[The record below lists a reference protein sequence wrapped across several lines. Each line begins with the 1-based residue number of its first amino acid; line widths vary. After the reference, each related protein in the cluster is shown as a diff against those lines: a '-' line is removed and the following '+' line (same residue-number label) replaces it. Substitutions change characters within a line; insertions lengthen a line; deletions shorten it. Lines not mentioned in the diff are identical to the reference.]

1 MVEGVGGIAAF
12 IEGIL
17 SFFSPCVLPLLPL
30 YLSYLSGGNVE
41 RNEEGDLIY
50 NRGKVL
56 INTLFFSLGISVTFF
71 LLSFGTSALS
81 RFLNTNSETLRLM
94 GGVIIILFSLYQLL
108 FYGTKY
114 GFKGEA
120 RINIRAKGTGSALFS
135 FLLGFTFSF
144 SWTPCVGP
152 VLASI
157 IVMSAVEGGR
167 AYLLVCYASGFIIP
181 FLVVGAAATTLMK
194 ALKRH
199 MKIVKYTVRISSLI
213 LLIIGIMMVGGV
225 VKDRIERKEIEELI
239 PDTIPIS
246 EEIIADVEER
256 KEDVVIEAEGMEAE
270 SHDESLLGEEERT
283 GAKTNEAE
291 TLSDITVVKEE
302 ASESFAGIGEGS
314 EAESDSPIK
323 EEGETLEAKL
333 DESAVSDSSSKVA
346 TEEERTPS
354 FIETLDYSFID
365 QNGRLRRLSSLYGKV
380 VFLNA
385 FATWCGPCRYEMPD
399 IEALYEKYKE
409 SSEVVILG
417 VAFPSQSNEGNASYI
432 RAFLNDGGYTY
443 PVLMDPKGI
452 LSSVFS
458 IRAFPTTI
466 VFGKDGE
473 VVSYVPGALSGE
485 YMEKLIT
492 DALEK

>member
-81 RFLNTNSETLRLM
+81 RFLNTNSETLRLT

-167 AYLLVCYASGFIIP
+167 VYLLICYALGFIIP

-199 MKIVKYTVRISSLI
+199 MKVVKYTVRLSSRI
-213 LLIIGIMMVGGV
+213 LLIIGIMMVDGV
-225 VKDRIERKEIEELI
+225 LTERSERKEIEKLI
-239 PDTIPIS
+239 PDSVPMK
-246 EEIIADVEER
+246 EENVEVEE
-256 KEDVVIEAEGMEAE
+256 KTEGKGMEAE
-270 SHDESLLGEEERT
+270 SHEESSST
-283 GAKTNEAE
+283 KTSETQAE
-291 TLSDITVVKEE
+291 SEKRVTKEE
-302 ASESFAGIGEGS
+302 AQESFAGIGEGA
-314 EAESDSPIK
+314 EAESDSQIK
-323 EEGETLEAKL
+323 EEGETLEAEL
-333 DESAVSDSSSKVA
+333 NENTASDSSSKEA

-432 RAFLNDGGYTY
+432 RSFLTDGGYTY
-443 PVLMDPKGI
+443 TVLMDPKGI

-458 IRAFPTTI
+458 IRAFPTTV

>member
-1 MVEGVGGIAAF
+1 MIMVEGVGGIAAF

-81 RFLNTNSETLRLM
+81 RFLNTNSETLRLT

-144 SWTPCVGP
+144 SWTPCIGP

-167 AYLLVCYASGFIIP
+167 VYLLVCYALGFIIP
-181 FLVVGAAATTLMK
+181 FLAVGAAATTLMK

-199 MKIVKYTVRISSLI
+199 MKIVQYTVRLSSLI

-225 VKDRIERKEIEELI
+225 MTERSERKEIEKLI

-246 EEIIADVEER
+246 EEISAEVEER
-256 KEDVVIEAEGMEAE
+256 KEVTEAENTG
-270 SHDESLLGEEERT
+270 ESLSVEEERSGT
-283 GAKTNEAE
+283 ETNGAE
-291 TLSDITVVKEE
+291 TIGDITEVKEE
-302 ASESFAGIGEGS
+302 ASESFAGIGEDT
-314 EAESDSPIK
+314 EAEIDSTIEK
-323 EEGETLEAKL
+323 EEGRAEASL
-333 DESAVSDSSSKVA
+333 DENAASVSSSKTA
-346 TEEERTPS
+346 SEEERTPS

-399 IEALYEKYKE
+399 IEALYEKYKD

-432 RAFLNDGGYTY
+432 RSFLTDGGYTY

-458 IRAFPTTI
+458 IRAFPTTV

>member
-81 RFLNTNSETLRLM
+81 RFLNTNSETLRLV
-94 GGVIIILFSLYQLL
+94 GGVIIILFSLYQLF

-167 AYLLVCYASGFIIP
+167 VYLLICYALGFIIP

-199 MKIVKYTVRISSLI
+199 MKVVKYTVRLSSLI

-225 VKDRIERKEIEELI
+225 LTERSERKEIENLI
-239 PDTIPIS
+239 PASVPMK
-246 EEIIADVEER
+246 EEKVEVEE
-256 KEDVVIEAEGMEAE
+256 KTEGKGMEAE
-270 SHDESLLGEEERT
+270 SHEESSST
-283 GAKTNEAE
+283 KTSETQAE
-291 TLSDITVVKEE
+291 SEKRVTKEE
-302 ASESFAGIGEGS
+302 AQESFAGIGEGA
-314 EAESDSPIK
+314 EAESDSTIK
-323 EEGETLEAKL
+323 EEEGRADSSL
-333 DESAVSDSSSKVA
+333 DENAASDSSSKTS
-346 TEEERTPS
+346 TEEERAPS

-399 IEALYEKYKE
+399 IEALYEKYKD
-409 SSEVVILG
+409 SSDVVILG

-432 RAFLNDGGYTY
+432 RSFLSDGGYTY

-458 IRAFPTTI
+458 IRAFPTTV

>member
-1 MVEGVGGIAAF
+1 MIMVEGVGGIAAF

-81 RFLNTNSETLRLM
+81 RFLNTNSETLRLT

-157 IVMSAVEGGR
+157 IVMSTVEGGR
-167 AYLLVCYASGFIIP
+167 VYLLVCYALGFIIP
-181 FLVVGAAATTLMK
+181 FLVVGAAATELMK
-194 ALKRH
+194 ALKRN
-199 MKIVKYTVRISSLI
+199 MKVVKYTVRISSLI

-225 VKDRIERKEIEELI
+225 LTERSERKEIEKLI

-246 EEIIADVEER
+246 EEIIADVEES
-256 KEDVVIEAEGMEAE
+256 KEESVIEAEGKEAE
-270 SHDESLLGEEERT
+270 STDESLLGEEERT

-291 TLSDITVVKEE
+291 TLNDITEVKEE
-302 ASESFAGIGEGS
+302 ASESFAGIGEGA
-314 EAESDSPIK
+314 EAESP
-323 EEGETLEAKL
+323 EAKL
-333 DESAVSDSSSKVA
+333 DENAASDSSSKVA

-385 FATWCGPCRYEMPD
+385 FATWCGPCRHEMPD

-417 VAFPSQSNEGNASYI
+417 VAFPSRSDEGNASYI
-432 RAFLNDGGYTY
+432 RSFLSDGGYTY

>member
-167 AYLLVCYASGFIIP
+167 VYLLICYALGFIIP

-199 MKIVKYTVRISSLI
+199 MKVVKYTVRLSSLI

-225 VKDRIERKEIEELI
+225 LTERNERKEIEKLI
-239 PDTIPIS
+239 SDSVPIK
-246 EEIIADVEER
+246 EENVEVEE
-256 KEDVVIEAEGMEAE
+256 KTEGKGMEAE
-270 SHDESLLGEEERT
+270 SHEESPST
-283 GAKTNEAE
+283 KTSE
-291 TLSDITVVKEE
+291 TQTESEKRVTKEE
-302 ASESFAGIGEGS
+302 AQESFAGIVEGA

-333 DESAVSDSSSKVA
+333 DESAVSDSSSNIA

-399 IEALYEKYKE
+399 IEALYEKYKD

-432 RAFLNDGGYTY
+432 RSFLSDGGYTY

-452 LSSVFS
+452 LSSVFF
-458 IRAFPTTI
+458 IRAFPTTV

-492 DALEK
+492 DALEN

>member
-81 RFLNTNSETLRLM
+81 RFLNTNSETLRLT

-167 AYLLVCYASGFIIP
+167 VYLLVCYALGFIIP
-181 FLVVGAAATTLMK
+181 FLVVGAAATELMK

-199 MKIVKYTVRISSLI
+199 MKVVKYTVRLSSLI

-225 VKDRIERKEIEELI
+225 LTERSERKEIEKLI
-239 PDTIPIS
+239 PDPVPMK
-246 EEIIADVEER
+246 EEKVEVEE
-256 KEDVVIEAEGMEAE
+256 KTEGKGMEAE

-291 TLSDITVVKEE
+291 TLSDITEVKEE
-302 ASESFAGIGEGS
+302 AQESFAGIGEGS
-314 EAESDSPIK
+314 DAESDSPIK

-333 DESAVSDSSSKVA
+333 DESAASDSSSKVA

-417 VAFPSQSNEGNASYI
+417 VAFPSRNDEGNASYI
-432 RAFLNDGGYTY
+432 RSFLSDGGYTY

-458 IRAFPTTI
+458 IRAFPTTV

-492 DALEK
+492 DALAR

>member
-81 RFLNTNSETLRLM
+81 RFLNTNSETLRLV

-167 AYLLVCYASGFIIP
+167 VYLLICYALGFIIP

-199 MKIVKYTVRISSLI
+199 MKVVKYTVRLSSII
-213 LLIIGIMMVGGV
+213 LLLIGIMMVGGV
-225 VKDRIERKEIEELI
+225 MRERSERKDIEELI

-246 EEIIADVEER
+246 EEISADVEER
-256 KEDVVIEAEGMEAE
+256 TEGKGMEAE
-270 SHDESLLGEEERT
+270 SYDESLLGEEERT

-302 ASESFAGIGEGS
+302 AQESFAGTSEGT
-314 EAESDSPIK
+314 EAKSDSTIEK
-323 EEGETLEAKL
+323 EEGRAEASLEENA
-333 DESAVSDSSSKVA
+333 ASDSSSKVA

-399 IEALYEKYKE
+399 IEALYEKYKD
-409 SSEVVILG
+409 SSDVVILG

-432 RAFLNDGGYTY
+432 RSFLSDGGYTY

-458 IRAFPTTI
+458 IRAFPTTV

>member
-56 INTLFFSLGISVTFF
+56 INTLFFSFGISVTFF

-81 RFLNTNSETLRLM
+81 RFLNTNSETLSLV

-144 SWTPCVGP
+144 SWTPCIGP

-167 AYLLVCYASGFIIP
+167 VYLLVCYALGFIIP

-199 MKIVKYTVRISSLI
+199 MKVVKYTVRISSLI

-225 VKDRIERKEIEELI
+225 LTERSERKEIEELI

-246 EEIIADVEER
+246 GEISAEVEE
-256 KEDVVIEAEGMEAE
+256 KTEGKGMEAE
-270 SHDESLLGEEERT
+270 SHEESPST
-283 GAKTNEAE
+283 KTSE
-291 TLSDITVVKEE
+291 TQTESEKRVTKEE
-302 ASESFAGIGEGS
+302 AQESFAGIGEGT

-323 EEGETLEAKL
+323 EEEGREDSSLEENA
-333 DESAVSDSSSKVA
+333 SSDSSSKVA
-346 TEEERTPS
+346 TEEERAPS

-417 VAFPSQSNEGNASYI
+417 VAFPSRSDEGNASYI
-432 RAFLNDGGYTY
+432 RSFLSDGGYTY

-458 IRAFPTTI
+458 IRAFPTTV

>member
-71 LLSFGTSALS
+71 LLSFGTSTLS
-81 RFLNTNSETLRLM
+81 WFLNTNSETLRLM

-144 SWTPCVGP
+144 SWTPCIGP

-167 AYLLVCYASGFIIP
+167 VYLLICYALGFIIP

-246 EEIIADVEER
+246 EEIITDVEER
-256 KEDVVIEAEGMEAE
+256 TEGKGMEAE

-291 TLSDITVVKEE
+291 TLSDITEVKEE
-302 ASESFAGIGEGS
+302 AQESFAGIGEGS
-314 EAESDSPIK
+314 DAESDSPIK

-346 TEEERTPS
+346 TEEERAPS

-432 RAFLNDGGYTY
+432 RAFLSDGGYTY

-458 IRAFPTTI
+458 IRAFPTTV

>member
-1 MVEGVGGIAAF
+1 MVEGVRGIAAF

-81 RFLNTNSETLRLM
+81 RFLNTNSETLRLT

-120 RINIRAKGTGSALFS
+120 RINIKAKGTGSALFS

-152 VLASI
+152 ILASI

-167 AYLLVCYASGFIIP
+167 VYLLICYALGFIIP
-181 FLVVGAAATTLMK
+181 FLVVGAAATTLMQV
-194 ALKRH
+194 LKRH
-199 MKIVKYTVRISSLI
+199 MKVVKYTVRISSLI

-225 VKDRIERKEIEELI
+225 LTERSERKEIEELI

-246 EEIIADVEER
+246 GEISAEVEER
-256 KEDVVIEAEGMEAE
+256 TEESGMEAE
-270 SHDESLLGEEERT
+270 SLEESPST
-283 GAKTNEAE
+283 KTNEAE
-291 TLSDITVVKEE
+291 TESEKRVSKEE
-302 ASESFAGIGEGS
+302 AQESFAGIGEGS
-314 EAESDSPIK
+314 DAESDSPIK

-333 DESAVSDSSSKVA
+333 NENTASDKSSKVA
-346 TEEERTPS
+346 TEERTPS

-432 RAFLNDGGYTY
+432 RSFLSDGGYTY

-473 VVSYVPGALSGE
+473 VVSYVTGALSGE

-492 DALEK
+492 DALEN

>member
-81 RFLNTNSETLRLM
+81 RFLNTNSETLRLT

-157 IVMSAVEGGR
+157 IVMSTVEGGR
-167 AYLLVCYASGFIIP
+167 IYLLVCYALGFILP

-199 MKIVKYTVRISSLI
+199 MKVVKYTVRLSSLI
-213 LLIIGIMMVGGV
+213 LLIIGIMMN
-225 VKDRIERKEIEELI
+225 
-239 PDTIPIS
+239 
-246 EEIIADVEER
+246 
-256 KEDVVIEAEGMEAE
+256 M
-270 SHDESLLGEEERT
+270 
-283 GAKTNEAE
+283 
-291 TLSDITVVKEE
+291 
-302 ASESFAGIGEGS
+302 
-314 EAESDSPIK
+314 
-323 EEGETLEAKL
+323 
-333 DESAVSDSSSKVA
+333 
-346 TEEERTPS
+346 
-354 FIETLDYSFID
+354 
-365 QNGRLRRLSSLYGKV
+365 Q
-380 VFLNA
+380 
-385 FATWCGPCRYEMPD
+385 
-399 IEALYEKYKE
+399 
-409 SSEVVILG
+409 
-417 VAFPSQSNEGNASYI
+417 
-432 RAFLNDGGYTY
+432 
-443 PVLMDPKGI
+443 
-452 LSSVFS
+452 SSVTRCS
-458 IRAFPTTI
+458 T
-466 VFGKDGE
+466 G
-473 VVSYVPGALSGE
+473 
-485 YMEKLIT
+485 
-492 DALEK
+492 

>member
-1 MVEGVGGIAAF
+1 MVEGVGGITAF

-81 RFLNTNSETLRLM
+81 RFLNTNSETLRLV

-144 SWTPCVGP
+144 SWTPCIGP

-167 AYLLVCYASGFIIP
+167 VYLLVCYALGFILP

-199 MKIVKYTVRISSLI
+199 MKVVKYTVRLSSLI
-213 LLIIGIMMVGGV
+213 LLLIGIMMVCGV
-225 VKDRIERKEIEELI
+225 MRERSERKEIEELI

-246 EEIIADVEER
+246 EDISAEVEER
-256 KEDVVIEAEGMEAE
+256 KEVTEAENTG
-270 SHDESLLGEEERT
+270 ESLSVEEERSGT
-283 GAKTNEAE
+283 ETNGAE
-291 TLSDITVVKEE
+291 TIGDITEVKEE
-302 ASESFAGIGEGS
+302 AQESFAGIGEDT
-314 EAESDSPIK
+314 EAEIDSPIK
-323 EEGETLEAKL
+323 EEGESPDASL
-333 DESAVSDSSSKVA
+333 DENAASVSSSKTA
-346 TEEERTPS
+346 SEEERTPS

-399 IEALYEKYKE
+399 IEALYEKYKD
-409 SSEVVILG
+409 SSDVVILG

-432 RAFLNDGGYTY
+432 RSFLSDGGYTY

-458 IRAFPTTI
+458 IRAFPTTV
-466 VFGKDGE
+466 VFGRDGE

-492 DALEK
+492 DALAR

>member
-81 RFLNTNSETLRLM
+81 RFLNTNSETLLLT

-167 AYLLVCYASGFIIP
+167 VYLLVCYALGFIIP

-199 MKIVKYTVRISSLI
+199 MKVVKYTVRLSSLI

-225 VKDRIERKEIEELI
+225 LTERSERKDIEELI
-239 PDTIPIS
+239 PDTIPIKD
-246 EEIIADVEER
+246 EISAEVEER
-256 KEDVVIEAEGMEAE
+256 KEDVVIEAEGIEAE
-270 SHDESLLGEEERT
+270 STDESLLGEEERT

-302 ASESFAGIGEGS
+302 AQESFAGIGEGA

-323 EEGETLEAKL
+323 EEEGREDSSLEENA
-333 DESAVSDSSSKVA
+333 ASDSSSKVA
-346 TEEERTPS
+346 TEERTPS

-365 QNGRLRRLSSLYGKV
+365 QNGRLRRLASLYGKV

-385 FATWCGPCRYEMPD
+385 FATWCGPCRHEMPD

-417 VAFPSQSNEGNASYI
+417 VAFPSRSDEGNASYI
-432 RAFLNDGGYTY
+432 RSFLSDGGYTY

-458 IRAFPTTI
+458 IRAFPTTV

>member
-1 MVEGVGGIAAF
+1 MIMVEGVGGIAAF

-81 RFLNTNSETLRLM
+81 RFLNTNSETLSLV

-167 AYLLVCYASGFIIP
+167 VYLLVCYALGFIIP

-199 MKIVKYTVRISSLI
+199 MKVVKYTVRLSSLI

-225 VKDRIERKEIEELI
+225 LTERSERKEIEELI

-256 KEDVVIEAEGMEAE
+256 TEGKGMEAE

-291 TLSDITVVKEE
+291 TLSDITEVKEE

-314 EAESDSPIK
+314 DAESDSPIK

-417 VAFPSQSNEGNASYI
+417 VAFPSRSDEGNASYI
-432 RAFLNDGGYTY
+432 RSFLSDGGYTY

>member
-1 MVEGVGGIAAF
+1 MIMVEGVGGIAAF

-81 RFLNTNSETLRLM
+81 RFLNTNSETLRLT

-120 RINIRAKGTGSALFS
+120 RINIRAKGTGGALFS

-157 IVMSAVEGGR
+157 IVMSTVEGGR
-167 AYLLVCYASGFIIP
+167 VYLLVCYALGFIIP

-256 KEDVVIEAEGMEAE
+256 TEGKGMEAE

-291 TLSDITVVKEE
+291 TLSDITEVKEE
-302 ASESFAGIGEGS
+302 AQESFAGIGEGS
-314 EAESDSPIK
+314 EAESDSPMEK
-323 EEGETLEAKL
+323 EEGREDSSLEENA
-333 DESAVSDSSSKVA
+333 SSDSSSKIA
-346 TEEERTPS
+346 TEEERAPS

-399 IEALYEKYKE
+399 IEELYEKYKD

-417 VAFPSQSNEGNASYI
+417 VAFPSRSDEGNASYI
-432 RAFLNDGGYTY
+432 RSFLSDGGYTY

-458 IRAFPTTI
+458 IRAFPTTV

-492 DALEK
+492 DALEN

>member
-81 RFLNTNSETLRLM
+81 RFLNTNSETLRLT

-167 AYLLVCYASGFIIP
+167 VYLLICYALGFIIP

-225 VKDRIERKEIEELI
+225 LTERSERKEIEKLI

-246 EEIIADVEER
+246 EEIIADVEES
-256 KEDVVIEAEGMEAE
+256 KEDVVIEAEGIEAE
-270 SHDESLLGEEERT
+270 STDESLLGEEERT

-291 TLSDITVVKEE
+291 TIGDITVVKEE
-302 ASESFAGIGEGS
+302 ASESIAGIGEGT

-323 EEGETLEAKL
+323 EEGESPDAKL
-333 DESAVSDSSSKVA
+333 DENTASDSSSKVA
-346 TEEERTPS
+346 TEERTPS

-385 FATWCGPCRYEMPD
+385 FATWCGPCRHEMPD
-399 IEALYEKYKE
+399 IEALYEKYKD
-409 SSEVVILG
+409 SSDVVILG

-432 RAFLNDGGYTY
+432 RSFLSDGGYTY

>member
-1 MVEGVGGIAAF
+1 MIMVEGVGGIAAF

-81 RFLNTNSETLRLM
+81 RFLNTNSETLRLT

-152 VLASI
+152 ILASI

-167 AYLLVCYASGFIIP
+167 IYRLVCYALGFILP

-213 LLIIGIMMVGGV
+213 LLIIGIMMVGEV

-270 SHDESLLGEEERT
+270 SHEESPST
-283 GAKTNEAE
+283 KTNEAE
-291 TLSDITVVKEE
+291 TESEKRVTKEE
-302 ASESFAGIGEGS
+302 AQESFAGIGEGS
-314 EAESDSPIK
+314 DAESDSPIK
-323 EEGETLEAKL
+323 EEGESLNASR
-333 DESAVSDSSSKVA
+333 DENAASDSSSKIA
-346 TEEERTPS
+346 TEEERAPS

-417 VAFPSQSNEGNASYI
+417 VAFPSRSDEGNASYI
-432 RAFLNDGGYTY
+432 RSFLSDGGYTY

-492 DALEK
+492 DALAR

>member
-71 LLSFGTSALS
+71 LLSFGTSAIS
-81 RFLNTNSETLRLM
+81 RFLNTNSETLSLV

-167 AYLLVCYASGFIIP
+167 IYLLVCYALGFIIP

-246 EEIIADVEER
+246 KEIIADVEER
-256 KEDVVIEAEGMEAE
+256 TEGKGMEAE

-291 TLSDITVVKEE
+291 TIGDITVGKEE
-302 ASESFAGIGEGS
+302 ASASFAGIGEGS
-314 EAESDSPIK
+314 DAESDSPIK
-323 EEGETLEAKL
+323 KEEGKADASLEENA
-333 DESAVSDSSSKVA
+333 ASDSSSKIA
-346 TEEERTPS
+346 TEEERAPS

-432 RAFLNDGGYTY
+432 RAFLSDGGYTY

-458 IRAFPTTI
+458 IRAFPTTV

-492 DALEK
+492 DALER

>member
-81 RFLNTNSETLRLM
+81 RFLNTNSETLRLT

-152 VLASI
+152 VLASV
-157 IVMSAVEGGR
+157 IVMSTVEGGR
-167 AYLLVCYASGFIIP
+167 VYLLVCYALGFIIP

-199 MKIVKYTVRISSLI
+199 MKVVKYTVRLSSL
-213 LLIIGIMMVGGV
+213 LLFIIGIMMVGGV

-256 KEDVVIEAEGMEAE
+256 TEGKGMEAE

-283 GAKTNEAE
+283 GAKTNGAE
-291 TLSDITVVKEE
+291 TIGDITEVKEE
-302 ASESFAGIGEGS
+302 AQESFAGIGEGT
-314 EAESDSPIK
+314 EAESDNTITE
-323 EEGETLEAKL
+323 EEGRADASL
-333 DESAVSDSSSKVA
+333 DENAASDSSSKTA
-346 TEEERTPS
+346 TEEERAPS

-432 RAFLNDGGYTY
+432 RSFLSDGGYTY

-492 DALEK
+492 DALER

>member
-120 RINIRAKGTGSALFS
+120 RINIKAKGTGGALFS

-167 AYLLVCYASGFIIP
+167 VYLLVCYALGFIIP

-199 MKIVKYTVRISSLI
+199 MKVVKYTVRLSSLI

-225 VKDRIERKEIEELI
+225 LTERSERKEIEKLI
-239 PDTIPIS
+239 PDTISITDEIS
-246 EEIIADVEER
+246 ADVGES
-256 KEDVVIEAEGMEAE
+256 KEDAVIEAEGIEAE

-291 TLSDITVVKEE
+291 TISDITVGKEE
-302 ASESFAGIGEGS
+302 ASDSYSGIVAGT
-314 EAESDSPIK
+314 EAESDSTIK

-333 DESAVSDSSSKVA
+333 NENTASDKSSKTA

-399 IEALYEKYKE
+399 IEALYEKYKD

-432 RAFLNDGGYTY
+432 RSFLSDGGYTY

-458 IRAFPTTI
+458 IRAFPTTV

-473 VVSYVPGALSGE
+473 VVSYVTGALSGE

>member
-41 RNEEGDLIY
+41 RDEEGDLIY

-81 RFLNTNSETLRLM
+81 RFLNTNSETLRLT

-152 VLASI
+152 ILASI

-167 AYLLVCYASGFIIP
+167 VYLLVCYALGFIIP

-199 MKIVKYTVRISSLI
+199 MKVVKYTVRLSSLI
-213 LLIIGIMMVGGV
+213 LLLIGIMMVGGV
-225 VKDRIERKEIEELI
+225 LTERSERKEIEKLI
-239 PDTIPIS
+239 PAPVPIK
-246 EEIIADVEER
+246 EENVEV
-256 KEDVVIEAEGMEAE
+256 EDRTGKTEGPGMET
-270 SHDESLLGEEERT
+270 ESLEESPST
-283 GAKTNEAE
+283 KTSETQAENEMRA
-291 TLSDITVVKEE
+291 TKEE
-302 ASESFAGIGEGS
+302 AQESFVGTSEGT
-314 EAESDSPIK
+314 EAKSDSTIK
-323 EEGETLEAKL
+323 EEGESPDASLE
-333 DESAVSDSSSKVA
+333 ENSASDSSSKVA
-346 TEEERTPS
+346 AEEERAPS

-385 FATWCGPCRYEMPD
+385 FATWCGPCRSEMPD

-409 SSEVVILG
+409 SSDVVILG
-417 VAFPSQSNEGNASYI
+417 VAFPSRSDEGNASYI
-432 RAFLNDGGYTY
+432 RSFLSDGGYTY

-458 IRAFPTTI
+458 IRAFPTTV

-492 DALEK
+492 DALAR

>member
-167 AYLLVCYASGFIIP
+167 VYLLICYALGFIIP

-199 MKIVKYTVRISSLI
+199 MKVVKYTVRISSLI

-225 VKDRIERKEIEELI
+225 LTERSERKEIEKLI
-239 PDTIPIS
+239 PASVPMK
-246 EEIIADVEER
+246 EENVEVEE
-256 KEDVVIEAEGMEAE
+256 KTEGEGKEAE

-283 GAKTNEAE
+283 GTETNEAE
-291 TLSDITVVKEE
+291 TIGDITEVKEE
-302 ASESFAGIGEGS
+302 AQESFAGIGEGS
-314 EAESDSPIK
+314 DAESDSPIK
-323 EEGETLEAKL
+323 EEGETLEAML
-333 DESAVSDSSSKVA
+333 DESTESDNSSKVA

-399 IEALYEKYKE
+399 IEALYEKYKD
-409 SSEVVILG
+409 SSDVVILG
-417 VAFPSQSNEGNASYI
+417 VAFPSRSDEGNASYI
-432 RAFLNDGGYTY
+432 RSFLTDGGYTY

>member
-81 RFLNTNSETLRLM
+81 RFLNTNSETLRLT

-167 AYLLVCYASGFIIP
+167 IYLLVCYALGFIIP

-199 MKIVKYTVRISSLI
+199 MKVVKYTVRISSLI

-225 VKDRIERKEIEELI
+225 LTERSERKEIEKLI
-239 PDTIPIS
+239 PDPVPMK
-246 EEIIADVEER
+246 EEKVEVEE
-256 KEDVVIEAEGMEAE
+256 KTEGEGMEAE
-270 SHDESLLGEEERT
+270 SHEESPST
-283 GAKTNEAE
+283 KTSE
-291 TLSDITVVKEE
+291 TQTEIEKRVTKEE
-302 ASESFAGIGEGS
+302 AQESIAGIGES
-314 EAESDSPIK
+314 TEAESDSQIK

-333 DESAVSDSSSKVA
+333 DENAASDSLSKKA

-432 RAFLNDGGYTY
+432 RSFLSDGGYTY

-458 IRAFPTTI
+458 IRAFPTTV
-466 VFGKDGE
+466 VFGRDGE
-473 VVSYVPGALSGE
+473 VVSYITGALSGE

>member
-1 MVEGVGGIAAF
+1 MIMVEGVGGIAAF

-81 RFLNTNSETLRLM
+81 RFLNTNSETLSLT

-167 AYLLVCYASGFIIP
+167 VYLLVCYALGFIIP

-199 MKIVKYTVRISSLI
+199 MKVVKYTVRLSSLI

-225 VKDRIERKEIEELI
+225 LTERNERKEIEKLI
-239 PDTIPIS
+239 SDSVPIK
-246 EEIIADVEER
+246 EEIVEV
-256 KEDVVIEAEGMEAE
+256 EDRTEKSGIETE
-270 SHDESLLGEEERT
+270 SHEESLSGEEERSSIE
-283 GAKTNEAE
+283 TNEAE
-291 TLSDITVVKEE
+291 TIGDITEVKEE
-302 ASESFAGIGEGS
+302 AQESFAGIGES
-314 EAESDSPIK
+314 SDAESDSPME

-333 DESAVSDSSSKVA
+333 NENTASDSSSKTA

-417 VAFPSQSNEGNASYI
+417 VAFPSRSDEGNASYI
-432 RAFLNDGGYTY
+432 RSFLSDGGYTY

-492 DALEK
+492 DALEN

>member
-81 RFLNTNSETLRLM
+81 RFLNTNSETLRLT

-120 RINIRAKGTGSALFS
+120 RINIKAKGTGSALFS

-152 VLASI
+152 ILASI

-167 AYLLVCYASGFIIP
+167 VYLLICYALGFIIP
-181 FLVVGAAATTLMK
+181 FLVVGAAATELMK

-199 MKIVKYTVRISSLI
+199 MKVVKYTVRISSLI
-213 LLIIGIMMVGGV
+213 LLIIGIMMVGEV

-256 KEDVVIEAEGMEAE
+256 TEGKGMEAE

-291 TLSDITVVKEE
+291 TLSDITEVKEE

-314 EAESDSPIK
+314 DAESDSPIK

-333 DESAVSDSSSKVA
+333 EENAASDSSSKVA

-417 VAFPSQSNEGNASYI
+417 VVFPSQSNEGNASYI
-432 RAFLNDGGYTY
+432 RSFLSDGGYTY

>member
-81 RFLNTNSETLRLM
+81 RFLNTNSETLRLV
-94 GGVIIILFSLYQLL
+94 GGVIIILFSLYQLF

-167 AYLLVCYASGFIIP
+167 VYLLVCYALGFIIP

-199 MKIVKYTVRISSLI
+199 MKVVKYTVRLSSLI

-225 VKDRIERKEIEELI
+225 LTERSERKETEKLI
-239 PDTIPIS
+239 PDSVPMK
-246 EEIIADVEER
+246 EENVEVEE
-256 KEDVVIEAEGMEAE
+256 KTEGKGMEAE
-270 SHDESLLGEEERT
+270 SHEESSST
-283 GAKTNEAE
+283 KTSETQAE
-291 TLSDITVVKEE
+291 SEKRVTKEE
-302 ASESFAGIGEGS
+302 AQESFAGIGEGA
-314 EAESDSPIK
+314 EAESDSTIK
-323 EEGETLEAKL
+323 EEEGRADSSL
-333 DESAVSDSSSKVA
+333 DENAASDSSSKTS
-346 TEEERTPS
+346 TEEERAPS

-399 IEALYEKYKE
+399 IEALYEKYKD
-409 SSEVVILG
+409 SSDVVILG

-432 RAFLNDGGYTY
+432 RSFLSDGGYTY

-458 IRAFPTTI
+458 IRAFPTTV

-473 VVSYVPGALSGE
+473 VVSYVTGALSGE

-492 DALEK
+492 DALEN

>member
-81 RFLNTNSETLRLM
+81 RFLNTNSETLSLT

-167 AYLLVCYASGFIIP
+167 VYLLVCYALGFIIP

-225 VKDRIERKEIEELI
+225 LTERNERKEIEKLI
-239 PDTIPIS
+239 SDSVPIK
-246 EEIIADVEER
+246 EENVEVEE
-256 KEDVVIEAEGMEAE
+256 KTEGKGMEAE
-270 SHDESLLGEEERT
+270 SHEESLSGEEERSGT
-283 GAKTNEAE
+283 ETNEAE
-291 TLSDITVVKEE
+291 TISDITAFKEE
-302 ASESFAGIGEGS
+302 ASESFAGIVEGA

-323 EEGETLEAKL
+323 KEEGKADASL
-333 DESAVSDSSSKVA
+333 DENAASDSSSKIA
-346 TEEERTPS
+346 TEERTPS

-409 SSEVVILG
+409 SSDVVILG

-432 RAFLNDGGYTY
+432 RSFLSDGGYTY

-458 IRAFPTTI
+458 IRAFPTTV

>member
-71 LLSFGTSALS
+71 LLSFGTSAIS

-246 EEIIADVEER
+246 EEIIADEEER
-256 KEDVVIEAEGMEAE
+256 TEGKGMEAE

-291 TLSDITVVKEE
+291 TLSDITEVKEE

-314 EAESDSPIK
+314 DAESDSPIN
-323 EEGETLEAKL
+323 EEVETLEAKL

-417 VAFPSQSNEGNASYI
+417 VVFPSQSNEGNASYI
-432 RAFLNDGGYTY
+432 RSFLSDGGYTY

>member
-81 RFLNTNSETLRLM
+81 RFLNTNSETLRLT

-167 AYLLVCYASGFIIP
+167 VYLLICYALGFIIP

-199 MKIVKYTVRISSLI
+199 IKVVKYTVRLSSII
-213 LLIIGIMMVGGV
+213 LLLIGIMMVGGV
-225 VKDRIERKEIEELI
+225 MRERSERKEIEKLI
-239 PDTIPIS
+239 PDPVPMK
-246 EEIIADVEER
+246 EEKVEVEE
-256 KEDVVIEAEGMEAE
+256 ESEGSGIETE
-270 SHDESLLGEEERT
+270 SHEESLLGEEERSGT
-283 GAKTNEAE
+283 ETSEAE
-291 TLSDITVVKEE
+291 TLSDITEVKEE
-302 ASESFAGIGEGS
+302 ALESFAGIGES
-314 EAESDSPIK
+314 AEAESDSPLK
-323 EEGETLEAKL
+323 EEGREDSSLEENA
-333 DESAVSDSSSKVA
+333 ASDSSSKTA

-385 FATWCGPCRYEMPD
+385 FATWCGPCRSEMPD

-409 SSEVVILG
+409 SSDVVILG

-432 RAFLNDGGYTY
+432 RSFLSDGGYTY

-458 IRAFPTTI
+458 IRAFPTTV

-492 DALEK
+492 DASAK